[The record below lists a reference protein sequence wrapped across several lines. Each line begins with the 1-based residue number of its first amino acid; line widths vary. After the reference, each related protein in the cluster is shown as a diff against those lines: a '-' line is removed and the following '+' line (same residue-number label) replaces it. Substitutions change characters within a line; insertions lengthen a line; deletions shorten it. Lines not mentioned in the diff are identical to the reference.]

1 MKWWE
6 VDFERIKESEE
17 FRKLTGVWLEL
28 NMGYLVFHI
37 PVNLLYLSYVL
48 ARSSGKEQIT
58 YALTGGAVL
67 QIALSDVERVLSYIE
82 KSEEPFSLI
91 LVIDGKEG
99 EVVATPV
106 KEQPSS
112 DANTLES

>member
-6 VDFERIKESEE
+6 VDFDKLQNCKQLKE
-17 FRKLTGVWLEL
+17 LAGVWLEL
-28 NMGYLVFHI
+28 KLGCLVFHI

-48 ARSSGKEQIT
+48 AKSSGKEQIS

-67 QIALSDVERVLSYIE
+67 QIALSDVERVLSHID
-82 KSEEPFSLI
+82 KSEKPFSLT
-91 LVIDGKEG
+91 LVIDGKER
-99 EVVATPV
+99 EVIATPV
-106 KEQPSS
+106 KVQPSS

>member
-28 NMGYLVFHI
+28 NMGYLILHI

-48 ARSSGKEQIT
+48 AKSSGKEQIT

-67 QIALSDVERVLSYIE
+67 QIALSDVERVLSHIE
-82 KSEEPFSLI
+82 KSEEPFSLT
-91 LVIDGKEG
+91 LVIDGKER
-99 EVVATPV
+99 EVVAAPV

>member
-1 MKWWE
+1 MNWWE

-28 NMGYLVFHI
+28 KLGCFILHI

-48 ARSSGKEQIT
+48 AKSSGKEQIT

-67 QIALSDVERVLSYIE
+67 QIALSDVERVLSHID
-82 KSEEPFSLI
+82 KSEKAFSLT
-91 LVIDGKEG
+91 LVIDGKER
-99 EVVATPV
+99 EVIATPV